1 MTQHDGTRLPTQA
14 LRQASRQAVRQAARQ
29 ASRQVSGELSGLPRP
44 TVGTRAAADLLAEHL
59 IEAYRHAAACEDPV
73 ALDLIR
79 LALWHVARTY
89 PPSGVNPAPE
99 EHWS

>member
-1 MTQHDGTRLPTQA
+1 MSHP
-14 LRQASRQAVRQAARQ
+14 
-29 ASRQVSGELSGLPRP
+29 VSGPP
-44 TVGTRAAADLLAEHL
+44 QPVPGTRAPADFLAEHL

-79 LALWHVARTY
+79 LTLGHVGRTY
-89 PPSGVNPAPE
+89 PPAGLKAGDE